1 MNGKD
6 LLILF
11 AKAWEEKFK
20 RRYTI
25 SWAKDTA
32 IAKRILAAHGEADC
46 RKLVALYLSDYPSQ
60 FARRAGYSFPV
71 LSVILNE
78 LNAELARREA
88 SKVKTHAD
96 YDQIAAA
103 RAKAGSENS
112 GGSEP

>member
-20 RRYTI
+20 KRYTI

-32 IAKRILAAHGEADC
+32 IAKRILNAHGEADS
-46 RKLVALYLSDYPSQ
+46 RRLVALYLADYPSQ

-71 LSVILNE
+71 FSVILNE
-78 LNAELARREA
+78 LNAELARRDA
-88 SKVKTHAD
+88 SKVKAHGDFEA
-96 YDQIAAA
+96 IAAA
-103 RAKAGSENS
+103 RAKADS
-112 GGSEP
+112 GTDS